1 MSTPTRIWNTFWK
14 AVSYGPGAN
23 LKIAEL
29 TAQNDNLREALVELS
44 ERIGELEKKLI
55 QAEALHHVQLK
66 KIAELEDDNERLMNE
81 RDAAYREQ
89 TDLYQ
94 QLQSAKDE
102 PGGVDDNPYAGPGS
116 VRLRHAPYAE
126 LLTFQ
131 DLKSFVGSNIDC
143 KTRVSFADRDSIVR
157 TAPALIGEWGKA
169 ILEGL
174 MPSIGLKIG
183 KMILLDADGNELR
196 RHNPG
201 DPMPWRDK

>member
-1 MSTPTRIWNTFWK
+1 MSTPVRIWNALVK

-23 LKIAEL
+23 VKIAQL
-29 TAQNDNLREALVELS
+29 TARIDELVEAVNQRNK
-44 ERIGELEKKLI
+44 RIINLQNRI
-55 QAEALHHVQLK
+55 DAAEAMHNVQLK
-66 KIAELEDDNERLMNE
+66 KIAELEGDNERLINE

-102 PGGVDDNPYAGPGS
+102 PDGVDDNPYVEP
-116 VRLRHAPYAE
+116 
-126 LLTFQ
+126 LTFQ

-143 KTRVSFADRDSIVR
+143 KTLVSFADLNSIVR

-169 ILEGL
+169 ILAGL

-183 KMILLDADGNELR
+183 KMILLDANGNELR

-201 DPMPWRDK
+201 DPMPWRDNDG